1 MVNLN
6 DDIVLRV
13 LALAIEDGTPDHHL
27 RYLLKKLHGFDGCGL
42 DSSNTKIYEKLK
54 LISEELN
61 NG

>member
-1 MVNLN
+1 MV

-27 RYLLKKLHGFDGCGL
+27 RYLLEKLYGMGNCGL
-42 DSSNTKIYEKLK
+42 DPSNTKIYEKLK